1 MAALLSLPQYFI
13 STGSGTIPGSPQH
26 VRVGG
31 GGGSGGEGGV
41 QIGVGPA
48 GSSKPGFTDETG
60 EDSGNYPALNG
71 FWCFLFLF
79 NLTSKETFNGGQVT

>member
-1 MAALLSLPQYFI
+1 M
-13 STGSGTIPGSPQH
+13 
-26 VRVGG
+26 
-31 GGGSGGEGGV
+31 

-60 EDSGNYPALNG
+60 EDSGNYPALNS